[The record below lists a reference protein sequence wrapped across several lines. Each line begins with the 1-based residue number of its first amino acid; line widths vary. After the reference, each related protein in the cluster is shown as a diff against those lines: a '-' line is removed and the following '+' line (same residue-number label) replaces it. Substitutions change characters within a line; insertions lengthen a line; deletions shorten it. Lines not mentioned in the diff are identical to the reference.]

1 MTINEKDATGSSPL
15 SSENGVHTLP
25 EHIRGFALMH
35 VAMRRDARRL
45 LDAAPN
51 VTRSTAPQV
60 GAWFRQ
66 LFDVIEWHHRT
77 EDDILFPELRRRV
90 PAFVAKEQALA
101 HDHTALDQAMAEVA
115 AALAPGSDLSGVLP
129 AARKFHQILFE
140 HLKLE
145 ETVVFPVFVDDLT
158 VGQYLDVENRVI
170 RSAAF
175 DVRTFL
181 YPWMFDG
188 VDKRTADRVAAAT
201 APPPV
206 RLIGNTVL
214 KWRYQNAI
222 STVLQLG
229 R

>member
-1 MTINEKDATGSSPL
+1 MDEMTTDNLTSPL
-15 SSENGVHTLP
+15 SSENGVRGLP

-35 VAMRRDARRL
+35 IAMRRDARRL
-45 LDAAPN
+45 VAAAPN
-51 VTRSTAPQV
+51 VTRATAPAV
-60 GAWFRQ
+60 GAWFRS

-90 PAFVAKEQALA
+90 PSFVAKEQALA

-115 AALAPGSDLSGVLP
+115 AALAPERELAAVVP
-129 AARKFHQILFE
+129 AAAKFHDILFE

-145 ETVVFPVFVDDLT
+145 ETVVFPVFVNDLT
-158 VGQYLDVENRVI
+158 VKQYLDIENRVL
-170 RSAAF
+170 RSASF

-181 YPWMFDG
+181 LPWMFDE
-188 VDKRTADRVAAAT
+188 VDRKTAARVAAAT
-201 APPPV
+201 VPPPV

-214 KWRYQNAI
+214 KMRYQRAI
-222 STVLQLG
+222 ATVVQLG